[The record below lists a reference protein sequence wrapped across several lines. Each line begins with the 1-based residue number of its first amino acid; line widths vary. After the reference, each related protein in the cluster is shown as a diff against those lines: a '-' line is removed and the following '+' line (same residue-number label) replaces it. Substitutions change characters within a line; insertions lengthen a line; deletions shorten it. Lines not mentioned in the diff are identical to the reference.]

1 MESFGV
7 KHINIPARRPD
18 INPVENF
25 FNLISSK
32 LQSNEIEKNIT
43 HETLNSFWTNNDNF
57 LFS

>member
-43 HETLNSFWTNNDNF
+43 HETLEQF
-57 LFS
+57 LNK